1 MKEKNVFKKRLL
13 SLLLSFALAVSMLP
27 LTPMTAFAAD
37 PISTGN
43 VTIMPPIV
51 GKTLSYTV
59 ISDEPDKYTATVRFW
74 TDKSDPTGT
83 YLDKSVIV
91 EAGKQYS
98 VAIQLTAVEPYTL
111 SEDYNSNFKINGNAS
126 GFTGSATCR
135 TTIFSSITAYTLTYD
150 ANGGSGTMEDTIIM
164 EDSAFSLPACE
175 FSAPAGKEFQCWEI
189 DGTRYNVSDSYTATG
204 DVTVKAVWGGLTKG
218 NANVIAPVAEMSPSF
233 TVTSDEPEKYTATV
247 LQWLDTADN
256 TPLTTSDTFEEGKEY
271 TVQVRFTETAPYTLS
286 TKNNFTIN
294 GNATTA
300 FDDGLTRTYTFT
312 AADASTH
319 SHDCDTATWL
329 CDSTSHWNPCKTD
342 GCHARLNEAAHNS
355 NEKSGAIAATLEND
369 GKTDNSYCSICHQKT
384 ADGTAIP
391 SLKYIRTSAVTMA
404 PAVLT
409 SRICANDLTFT
420 SADASKYTVSLW
432 RVFDLTDSSMNT
444 DYGQY
449 PKQQL
454 FMDGHTYAIE
464 FSFAAVAPYVYE
476 EVTEGYTSTF
486 TLNGSSTEPS
496 SSSALSASPDRRIT
510 LTVGSTPSHTHN
522 YNQYIVDTQ
531 YLKSPATCTNAAVYF
546 KSCSCGEQSSS
557 ETFSYGNPLG
567 HNFVTVIDRAATTT
581 QTGQKH
587 EECSI
592 CKLTQNTTVIPKL
605 TPSNPS
611 NPSNPTTP
619 SNPSN
624 PADPTTPSNPSNP
637 ANPTTPSNPTSSVK
651 PAKVGTKFKDSKG
664 ASYKVTS
671 AKVKNPTVSY
681 TAPKKKAKGS
691 VKIPASVTYKG
702 VTYKVTSI
710 AANVL
715 KNNKKVTSIEI
726 GKNINSISAKAFYNC
741 KNLKKITVK
750 TTKLTKKNVG
760 KNSFKGIH
768 KKAVIKVPKKKL
780 NAYKKLFNSKGIG
793 KKVVIKKI

>member
-1 MKEKNVFKKRLL
+1 MKEKNVLKKRLL

-37 PISTGN
+37 PLSTGN
-43 VTIMPPIV
+43 VTILPPII
-51 GKTLSYTV
+51 GKTLSYKV

-74 TDKSDPTGT
+74 TDKSDPTGI

-111 SEDYNSNFKINGNAS
+111 SEDYNSNFKINGNVS
-126 GFTGSATCR
+126 GFTGNATCR

-164 EDSAFSLPACE
+164 DDSAFALPACE
-175 FSAPAGKEFQCWEI
+175 FSAPVGKEFQCWEI
-189 DGTRYNVSDSYTATG
+189 DSTRYNVSDPYTATG
-204 DVTVKAVWGGLTKG
+204 DVTVKAIWRGLTKG
-218 NANVIAPVAEMSPSF
+218 NASVTAPIAELSPSF
-233 TVTSDEPEKYTATV
+233 TAVSDEPEKYTATV
-247 LQWLDTADN
+247 LQWLDVAAN
-256 TPLTTSDTFEEGKEY
+256 TPLTATDVFEKGKEY

-286 TKNNFTIN
+286 TENNFTLN

-300 FDDGLTRTYTFT
+300 LDDGLTRSYTFT

-319 SHDCDTATWL
+319 SHDFDLTTWL
-329 CDSTSHWNPCKTD
+329 YDSTRHWNPCKTD
-342 GCHARLNEAAHNS
+342 GCHARSNEAAHNS
-355 NEKSGAIAATLEND
+355 NEKSGGIAATLKTD

-391 SLKYIRTSAVTMA
+391 ALKYIRTSAATMK
-404 PAVLT
+404 PAALT
-409 SRICANDLTFT
+409 SGICANDLTFT
-420 SADASKYTVSLW
+420 SADASKYNVSLW
-432 RVFDLTDSSMNT
+432 WVFDLTDSRMNT
-444 DYGQY
+444 DSGQY
-449 PKQQL
+449 PKKQL
-454 FMDGHTYAIE
+454 FIAGHTYAIE

-486 TLNGSSTEPS
+486 KLNGNSTGIS
-496 SSSALSASPDRRIT
+496 SSSTLNASPNRRIT
-510 LTVGSTPSHTHN
+510 LTAGSALSHTHR
-522 YNQYIVDTQ
+522 YNQSIVGTQ
-531 YLKSPATCTNAAVYF
+531 YLKSSATCTKAAVYF
-546 KSCSCGEQSSS
+546 KSCSCGKQSSS

-605 TPSNPS
+605 MQETTKTTTPANPS
-611 NPSNPTTP
+611 KPSDPKTPSNPTTP
-619 SNPSN
+619 
-624 PADPTTPSNPSNP
+624 AKQ
-637 ANPTTPSNPTSSVK
+637 TSTVK
-651 PAKVGTKFKDSKG
+651 PAKVGTKFRDSKG
-664 ASYKVTS
+664 ASYKVTG

-780 NAYKKLFNSKGIG
+780 NAYKKLFKSKGIG

>member
-1 MKEKNVFKKRLL
+1 MKEKNVLKKRLL

-150 ANGGSGTMEDTIIM
+150 ANGGSGTMEDTIIID
-164 EDSAFSLPACE
+164 DSAFSLPACE
-175 FSAPAGKEFQCWEI
+175 FSAPVGKEFQCWEI
-189 DGTRYNVSDSYTATG
+189 DSTRYNVSDPYTATG

-247 LQWLDTADN
+247 LQWLDAADN
-256 TPLTTSDTFEEGKEY
+256 TPLTASDTFEEGKEY

-286 TKNNFTIN
+286 TENSFTIN

-300 FDDGLTRTYTFT
+300 IDGGLTRTYTFT

-319 SHDCDTATWL
+319 SHDCDTTTWL

-342 GCHARLNEAAHNS
+342 GCHARLNETAHNS
-355 NEKSGAIAATLEND
+355 NEKSGGIAATLEND

-391 SLKYIRTSAVTMA
+391 SLKYIRTSAVTMT
-404 PAVLT
+404 PAALT

-420 SADASKYTVSLW
+420 SADTAKYTVSLW

-486 TLNGSSTEPS
+486 TLNGNSTEPS

-510 LTVGSTPSHTHN
+510 LTVGSTPSHTHH
-522 YNQYIVDTQ
+522 YNQYIADTQ
-531 YLKSPATCTNAAVYF
+531 YLKSPATCTKSAVYF

-557 ETFSYGNPLG
+557 ETFSYGDPLG
-567 HNFVTVIDRAATTT
+567 HNFVTVIDRTATTT

-587 EECSI
+587 EECST

-605 TPSNPS
+605 TP
-611 NPSNPTTP
+611 
-619 SNPSN
+619 
-624 PADPTTPSNPSNP
+624 
-637 ANPTTPSNPTSSVK
+637 SVK

-664 ASYKVTS
+664 ASYKVTG
-671 AKVKNPTVSY
+671 AKAKNPTVSY

-691 VKIPASVTYKG
+691 VKVPASVTYKG

-780 NAYKKLFNSKGIG
+780 NTYKKLFKSKGIG